1 MASETAWF
9 SFITYR
15 SRAHR
20 DRVNGKVMAEMQK
33 LARKY
38 QDRPM
43 PFDMKR
49 IAFGGFKVVV
59 DI

>member
-1 MASETAWF
+1 
-9 SFITYR
+9 
-15 SRAHR
+15 
-20 DRVNGKVMAEMQK
+20 MQK
-33 LARKY
+33 LAKKY

-49 IAFGGFKVVV
+49 MAFGGFKVVV